1 MKELWKEYVIKKV
14 IRTNELPDKIANS
27 WEICRKQQLNPY
39 QMNSKTILQMDE
51 LSSKQVINRQLIEL
65 VKEEAHRISNYLMQ
79 SESLFI
85 LTDPEGYILW
95 RQGNPRAI
103 THANSIGFF
112 EGSRWNELDVGTNAI
127 SLTLKSKNS
136 QMVSRYEHY
145 AVASHNW
152 SCFACPIFDEDQLVG
167 VLDMS
172 TYMQEDVGQQALVQL
187 IVERVSNRL
196 LRYRLDQNQA
206 L

>member
-1 MKELWKEYVIKKV
+1 
-14 IRTNELPDKIANS
+14 
-27 WEICRKQQLNPY
+27 
-39 QMNSKTILQMDE
+39 
-51 LSSKQVINRQLIEL
+51 
-65 VKEEAHRISNYLMQ
+65 
-79 SESLFI
+79 
-85 LTDPEGYILW
+85 
-95 RQGNPRAI
+95 
-103 THANSIGFF
+103 
-112 EGSRWNELDVGTNAI
+112 GSRWNELDVGTNAI

-136 QMVSRYEHY
+136 QLVSRYEHY

-196 LRYRLDQNQA
+196 LRYRLEQNQA
-206 L
+206 LLTYVVGSDNKSVLCNEKDQLVFLPEELTRYEELFVGMDIREFVKQFNGLVNKEKIHHDSHLIG